1 MLSATDLER
10 PQTPPIWG
18 RFFWRINF
26 GDSRANRRLL
36 CPCGMDRP
44 DSGHAVIVRRQII
57 KLSSDWVSFRKNLDR
72 LYPQHDEL
80 PLGYASMRMTA
91 RVYKERGPPTEA

>member
-1 MLSATDLER
+1 
-10 PQTPPIWG
+10 
-18 RFFWRINF
+18 
-26 GDSRANRRLL
+26 
-36 CPCGMDRP
+36 MDRP

-80 PLGYASMRMTA
+80 PLGLRLDEDDGK
-91 RVYKERGPPTEA
+91 VYKERGPPTEAALLMLVLKSRDSAVLLPKLYVVPIH